1 MTASVFMVT
10 VAGISGLF
18 ACFFNQRV
26 KINIYWRI
34 RILGLTFTAI
44 KNTNAYV
51 RIGVF
56 EIW

>member
-10 VAGISGLF
+10 GAGISGLF

-34 RILGLTFTAI
+34 GILGLNFTGI

-51 RIGVF
+51 GIGVF